1 MQFETLTTK
10 LEETTD
16 GIWDRQAGQVV
27 WDGGFNEGR
36 NAVHLVYYLKPLF
49 QTS

>member
-1 MQFETLTTK
+1 MQFETLTTE

-16 GIWDRQAGQVV
+16 GVRDRQAGQVV
-27 WDGGFNEGR
+27 RDRGFDEGR
-36 NAVHLVYYLKPLF
+36 NAVHLVYYLKSLF